1 MTNPTSQPLREKT
14 RRRGEEASQWMKR
27 QRLTRTPHSNAN
39 GTLTSKAT
47 TTSLDAMKKK
57 TNQNTSPSSSPIPNP
72 LREKVGGLEG
82 EGFQMRY
89 GQRLASVAQVRPMAS
104 ELIKEEL
111 SRKKATKKSSSP
123 SPSPMQLPLHDTR
136 DGAA

>member
-1 MTNPTSQPLREKT
+1 
-14 RRRGEEASQWMKR
+14 MKR
-27 QRLTRTPHSNAN
+27 QRLTRAPHTNAN
-39 GTLTSKAT
+39 GTLTIKAT

-72 LREKVGGLEG
+72 LREKTGGLEE

-89 GQRLASVAQVRPMAS
+89 GQRQASVAQVRLMIS

-111 SRKKATKKSSSP
+111 SRTRVTKSMSSP
-123 SPSPMQLPLHDTR
+123 SPRPM
-136 DGAA
+136 

>member
-14 RRRGEEASQWMKR
+14 WGSGEEASQCMKR
-27 QRLTRTPHSNAN
+27 QRLTRAPHTTAN

-72 LREKVGGLEG
+72 LHEKTWGLEG

-89 GQRLASVAQVRPMAS
+89 GQRLASVAQVRPMTS

-111 SRKKATKKSSSP
+111 RRKKVTKKSSSP
-123 SPSPMQLPLHDTR
+123 SPSPMLLPLHDMR
-136 DGAA
+136 DGLE